1 MLELCIRCPV
11 CGKYHYYSLGDDD
24 VHNIGDIVGPDYEYY
39 SQSYNEKCRSC
50 KNEFLIVELVHRG
63 QLVNVLI
70 NPTEEE
76 DEKIEDRIYPLL
88 DAYPDLPKY
97 HYYERLNMLLGEDSR
112 VIPSQ
117 YFLVDL
123 KVGDKIPLFT
133 TEWEVKEKYKV
144 IDDKKRLISKIYKV
158 SEIRK
163 FSGEKI
169 ERLLILRDNLLP
181 TLKIV
186 DWGVTSF
193 LDEEERFKKY
203 RIPPNCKLFIDLT

>member
-1 MLELCIRCPV
+1 
-11 CGKYHYYSLGDDD
+11 
-24 VHNIGDIVGPDYEYY
+24 
-39 SQSYNEKCRSC
+39 
-50 KNEFLIVELVHRG
+50 
-63 QLVNVLI
+63 
-70 NPTEEE
+70 
-76 DEKIEDRIYPLL
+76 
-88 DAYPDLPKY
+88 
-97 HYYERLNMLLGEDSR
+97 MLLGEDSR

-144 IDDKKRLISKIYKV
+144 IDDKKRLISRIYKV
-158 SEIRK
+158 SKIRK
-163 FSGEKI
+163 FSSEKI

-193 LDEEERFKKY
+193 
-203 RIPPNCKLFIDLT
+203 